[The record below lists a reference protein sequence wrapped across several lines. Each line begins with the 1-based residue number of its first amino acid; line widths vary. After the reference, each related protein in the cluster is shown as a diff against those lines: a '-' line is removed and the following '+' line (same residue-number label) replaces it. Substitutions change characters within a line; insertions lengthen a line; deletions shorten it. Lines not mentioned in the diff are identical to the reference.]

1 MAIVEV
7 IGIGISAFVATN
19 IDDMFILMVFFAKR
33 NFPTF
38 QVILG
43 QYVGMGLLLAVSLFA
58 SLIALVIPHNLI
70 GLIGLLPIAI
80 GFKELVEL
88 RNTATVDEYVDSNKV
103 INRLSNSRWRTY
115 LPFLVVASV
124 TFSGGEEIGIY
135 TSVIATYNDLL
146 EIIIIVIAV
155 MALTGVWCVIGSYL
169 VNHALLATRF
179 RRIADKALPLILMV
193 LGTYILAEGFLIPIF
208 QT

>member
-1 MAIVEV
+1 
-7 IGIGISAFVATN
+7 
-19 IDDMFILMVFFAKR
+19 MVFFAKR
-33 NFPTF
+33 NLPTF

-58 SLIALVIPHNLI
+58 SLIAVIIPHNLI

-88 RNTATVDEYVDSNKV
+88 RNAATVDEYVDSNKV

-135 TSVIATYNDLL
+135 TSVFATYNDLL

-169 VNHALLATRF
+169 VNHTLLAARF
-179 RRIADKALPLILMV
+179 RRIADKALPLILVV
-193 LGTYILAEGFLIPIF
+193 LGTYILAEAFLIPIF